1 MLQRSGLLRIGLSKT
16 TWKWIGGVY
25 EAVRFRFL
33 LFSPNGANILFTPI
47 QSPTVTL
54 VTNKHI
60 PRLEVGKRTC
70 RRDTWRQ
77 HK

>member
-1 MLQRSGLLRIGLSKT
+1 MLERSGLLRIGRSKT
-16 TWKWIGGVY
+16 TWQWIGGVY
-25 EAVRFRFL
+25 EAE
-33 LFSPNGANILFTPI
+33 LFSPNRVNILFAPI

-60 PRLEVGKRTC
+60 PRLEVGKRAC